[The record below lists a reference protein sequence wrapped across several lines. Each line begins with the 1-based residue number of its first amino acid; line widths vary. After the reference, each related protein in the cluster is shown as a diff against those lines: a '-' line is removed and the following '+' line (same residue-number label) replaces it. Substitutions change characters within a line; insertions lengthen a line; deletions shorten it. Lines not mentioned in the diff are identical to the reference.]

1 MSQVITGSHGSN
13 GNSPKRDE
21 GGVDM
26 RMRRSWMRATLAA
39 GFIGGLTLHLTGQAP
54 QLATTSKTRNP
65 FVGDSKAVTDGAVL
79 FRQECMFCH
88 GVAARGG
95 MRGPDLTTGSW
106 NHGGADSDLFETI
119 SHGIPG
125 TAMPANKLTEDEI
138 WQVVTYL
145 RTLQQPPTAAT
156 GDRSRGETLFFGSAR
171 CSSCHIVNGRGGR
184 LGPELSTVGSA
195 RSRAYLIE
203 SIRDAGRQLTPIRA
217 FGDTI
222 ALKYDT
228 VTAVT
233 SDGRRIVGVPM
244 NEDTFTVQLMDT
256 SERIHSF
263 EKSSLTSFKH
273 EDRSLMP
280 SYDTS
285 RLKDT
290 DLDDV
295 VAFLQ
300 SLRAA
305 SAAPKKDGS
314 RENH

>member
-1 MSQVITGSHGSN
+1 
-13 GNSPKRDE
+13 
-21 GGVDM
+21 M

-39 GFIGGLTLHLTGQAP
+39 GFIGGLTLHLAGQAP
-54 QLATTSKTRNP
+54 QPATTTKTRNP
-65 FVGDSKAVTDGAVL
+65 FAGDSKAVTDGAVL
-79 FRQECMFCH
+79 FRQECMSCH

-106 NHGGADSDLFETI
+106 NHGGTDSDLFETI

-156 GDRSRGETLFFGSAR
+156 GDRGRGETLFFGSGR

-195 RSRAYLIE
+195 RSRAYFIE
-203 SIRDAGRQLTPIRA
+203 SIRDAGRQLTPNRA
-217 FGDTI
+217 FGDTL
-222 ALKYDT
+222 ALKFDT

-233 SDGRRIVGVPM
+233 SDGRTIVGVPM

-285 RLKDT
+285 RLNDT

-300 SLRAA
+300 SLRAV

>member
-1 MSQVITGSHGSN
+1 
-13 GNSPKRDE
+13 
-21 GGVDM
+21 M
-26 RMRRSWMRATLAA
+26 RMRRIWMRATLVA
-39 GFIGGLTLHLTGQAP
+39 GLFGGLTLHLLAQVPAP
-54 QLATTSKTRNP
+54 ATTTKTGNP
-65 FVGDSKAVTDGAVL
+65 FAGDSQAIKAGAVL

-106 NHGGADSDLFETI
+106 NHGGADTDLFVTI
-119 SHGIPG
+119 SHGIAG
-125 TAMPANKLTEDEI
+125 TAMAANKLTEDEI
-138 WQVVTYL
+138 WQVVAYL
-145 RTLQQPPTAAT
+145 RTLQQPPTVAT
-156 GDRSRGETLFFGSAR
+156 GNRSRGETLFFGSAR

-195 RSRAYLIE
+195 RPRAYLVE
-203 SIRDAGRQLTPIRA
+203 SIRDAGRQLTPNRA

-233 SDGRRIVGVPM
+233 SDGRTIVGVPM

-256 SERIHSF
+256 NERIHSF
-263 EKSSLTSFKH
+263 EKSSLTSLRH

-280 SYDTS
+280 SYDAA
-285 RLKDT
+285 RLNDA

-300 SLRAA
+300 SLRAV
-305 SAAPKKDGS
+305 SSAPKKDGS
-314 RENH
+314 RDNH